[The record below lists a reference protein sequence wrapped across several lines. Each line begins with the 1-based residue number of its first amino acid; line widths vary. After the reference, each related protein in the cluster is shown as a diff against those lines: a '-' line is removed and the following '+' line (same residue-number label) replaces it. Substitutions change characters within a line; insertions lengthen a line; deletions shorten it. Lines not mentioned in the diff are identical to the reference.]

1 MRKELIAGFQR
12 ITPRHVLTAV
22 LWCTVLAPIGLLV
35 ALAWIVYWMDDAT
48 KGQIKQS
55 ANEKRRIA
63 LEQPENEMLEL
74 LSLPTENAVLE
85 FA

>member
-1 MRKELIAGFQR
+1 MKKEPLTGFPR
-12 ITPRHVLTAV
+12 FTPRHVLAAL

-55 ANEKRRIA
+55 ANEKRR
-63 LEQPENEMLEL
+63 
-74 LSLPTENAVLE
+74 
-85 FA
+85 FAMVVAHTKAIL